1 MVSCDAS
8 CDFTHEILDHVC
20 SLSPQVF
27 DDIIDVNN
35 VLQFDPLYSYAKSTE
50 CTSSPYTSTRE
61 RERERE
67 KARKEKYAMSLIAL
81 EIKKMHLEIVCKFI
95 IFTIIV

>member
-8 CDFTHEILDHVC
+8 CDFTHKILDHVR

-61 RERERE
+61 
-67 KARKEKYAMSLIAL
+67 KGQKESMLMSLYSN
-81 EIKKMHLEIVCKFI
+81 HSS
-95 IFTIIV
+95 

>member
-8 CDFTHEILDHVC
+8 CDFTHEILDHVR

-61 RERERE
+61 RERRESKER
-67 KARKEKYAMSLIAL
+67 KVAMSLI
-81 EIKKMHLEIVCKFI
+81 EIKKIHLEIVCKFM

>member
-1 MVSCDAS
+1 MRYIVWSSVVSCDAS

-61 RERERE
+61 RERRESKER
-67 KARKEKYAMSLIAL
+67 KYAMSLIAL
-81 EIKKMHLEIVCKFI
+81 EI
-95 IFTIIV
+95 